1 MDDYQKQEME
11 ENQRNPKNR
20 FLGLFCHANQV
31 DSSWGYN
38 WPFWCGVLMFSIVIG
53 LISILDFSFSYKLIN
68 SFRSRGGW
76 IVFFFILRIISD
88 VITIIGIILA
98 AVSIVQTSFQKATIA
113 YYTGC
118 LSFIINIA
126 VFIFGLFKILF
137 YSYGYFVLI
146 WGFSDFVLLLF
157 LWILFCNMVDI
168 GRKVRQAVGANSF
181 Q

>member
-1 MDDYQKQEME
+1 M
-11 ENQRNPKNR
+11 
-20 FLGLFCHANQV
+20 
-31 DSSWGYN
+31 
-38 WPFWCGVLMFSIVIG
+38 
-53 LISILDFSFSYKLIN
+53 
-68 SFRSRGGW
+68 
-76 IVFFFILRIISD
+76 
-88 VITIIGIILA
+88 ITIIGIILA
-98 AVSIVQTSFQKATIA
+98 AISIVQTSFQKATIA

-137 YSYGYFVLI
+137 YSYGYFVII

-168 GRKVRQAVGANSF
+168 GRKARQAVAANSF

>member
-113 YYTGC
+113 YYTEI
-118 LSFIINIA
+118 LSFVINIA
-126 VFIFGLFKILF
+126 VLIFGLFKILF
-137 YSYGYFVLI
+137 YSYGYFVLL

>member
-76 IVFFFILRIISD
+76 IVFFFILRILAD

-113 YYTGC
+113 YYTEI
-118 LSFIINIA
+118 LSFVINIA
-126 VFIFGLFKILF
+126 VLIFGLFKILF
-137 YSYGYFVLI
+137 YSYGYFVLL

>member
-68 SFRSRGGW
+68 SFM
-76 IVFFFILRIISD
+76 L
-88 VITIIGIILA
+88 
-98 AVSIVQTSFQKATIA
+98 
-113 YYTGC
+113 
-118 LSFIINIA
+118 
-126 VFIFGLFKILF
+126 
-137 YSYGYFVLI
+137 
-146 WGFSDFVLLLF
+146 
-157 LWILFCNMVDI
+157 
-168 GRKVRQAVGANSF
+168 
-181 Q
+181 